1 MRKLFTLAAALLAS
15 FSLWAAVTVP
25 TGTLTLPNFPT
36 EGWKGTVTP
45 SVIDTTGNW
54 YILSPC
60 EIYQSGFAWSACPG
74 GGSSTLGLEATDIFP
89 AYDRWAPISDSKIP
103 IASVKEGDSKK
114 GYYAYRVTNCEEVAL
129 LGSSGSNKKRTVIM
143 YIYELNNGTAA
154 ENYTDSV
161 SFEANSA
168 TAIHSSTLNA
178 GKEYLVYIT
187 QKGSG
192 SGGSSSGNSNLCA
205 IAFKAAP
212 TCTSPQLTLRSDT
225 TIYVEDGNTI
235 DLQTAHIGTG
245 GLQVAVKKDGAEAVP
260 DVDYTLTMAKNF
272 KALTKGVFEIT
283 VKHVASG
290 EFCDEE
296 ATVTITA
303 SEKEPVTTASITGP
317 TTAVIG
323 QKITLTGSTDVPAT
337 NVWWTDQYG
346 ATLGNEAT
354 LEYTCNAKG
363 TLKFNFWA
371 ENAFN
376 TEPAISADHE
386 VVVTKL
392 CGELIKAVYDPD
404 TKTSTVT
411 GVIGGTADRNTQ
423 ENGKLGSN
431 GHYYGAVLASGSL
444 MAGDVVT
451 VKASAL
457 NGGNTATLF
466 ADKGETE
473 LGSAAFDETTLT
485 AVITLTKSA
494 SAVYL
499 YRKDSGCNPNIE
511 SISVSRSC
519 EDSNDATI
527 HSLTVNG
534 NEVAENDGLFEYTL
548 SASYE
553 EPTVTIAF
561 EIHPLA
567 TIKYGL
573 SNPYEMTTPDLGDSR
588 GQAFTIIAEDGTEKT
603 YTVQIYKSA
612 SLSNDAT
619 LKELSVEGFNLN
631 VEFDPEVVEYSIF
644 KDYTAEY
651 PADSLITATPNDAN
665 AKSVNITF
673 NEGVFTIVVT
683 AEDEATTKTYTITVN
698 NRLARKDLLRVA
710 FSNGAI
716 GFVSGYT
723 IRVPYIAGEEVP
735 TFASATFWNPE
746 GTATAEMLGEQLKV
760 TGVDGVYN
768 LYTIEPVA
776 VSPMAANYEE
786 ITFDTVPNYIFTIY
800 GWDAEKGVK
809 FSKDAEEA
817 SNHRISEGK
826 DRIYLALPAAK
837 ELILTSGSG
846 AERPVTITVN
856 GVASSVTK
864 TAKKN
869 ETITIEL
876 DGTKNNLVSI
886 ESNGSN
892 GDGGFTKMQLV
903 EIPTAI
909 DNTDAEVKAVKIIR
923 DGQLFIQKNGV
934 LYNAQGAVVK

>member
-15 FSLWAAVTVP
+15 FSLWADQT
-25 TGTLTLPNFPT
+25 TLIDGVTLPDIPASSLDMATQEFKTADENGWIVIEPNGEIRNASVSWFTAMAWNTTSVTISDVSSFTAPFTTLSNVSCTTVRKT
-36 EGWKGTVTP
+36 ERTKA
-45 SVIDTTGNW
+45 IRFTGA
-54 YILSPC
+54 SD
-60 EIYQSGFAWSACPG
+60 FAVL
-74 GGSSTLGLEATDIFP
+74 GSSTGSRNLI
-89 AYDRWAPISDSKIP
+89 
-103 IASVKEGDSKK
+103 
-114 GYYAYRVTNCEEVAL
+114 VAL
-129 LGSSGSNKKRTVIM
+129 YSYDGTTQTAVESKSTGNEYNEMLFTDLSLTTDYIAYM
-143 YIYELNNGTAA
+143 YC
-154 ENYTDSV
+154 DV
-161 SFEANSA
+161 
-168 TAIHSSTLNA
+168 
-178 GKEYLVYIT
+178 
-187 QKGSG
+187 
-192 SGGSSSGNSNLCA
+192 NSNAVVAEIA
-205 IAFKAAP
+205 IKKP
-212 TCTSPQLTLRSDT
+212 TCTSPELTLRGDT

-290 EFCDEE
+290 EYCDEE

-303 SEKEPVTTASITGP
+303 LEKDPVTECTITGP

-323 QKITLTGSTDVPAT
+323 QKIKLIGSTDVPAT

-346 ATLGNEAT
+346 ATLGNKDT

-876 DGTKNNLVSI
+876 DGTMNNLVSI

-923 DGQLFIQKNGV
+923 DGQLFIRRDGKV
-934 LYNAQGAVVK
+934 YNAQGVIVK